1 MNQRTRSDMI
11 EVTYTLIGGNRT
23 RLHFESAETARWALH
38 ESRWASSTGKWRPI
52 GTVPVRNL
60 ALDVGGARR
69 RETMTD
75 ADPWGLLGEIE
86 YAHHLTVWF
95 AVLELEGRGTER
107 INSTPIR
114 ERVAELTGEVRTRKS
129 VLISRDRLTKAGVL
143 EATAIDDWR
152 GGYDWRTTERGR
164 RICEAFVREWARV
177 LEIGDTTK
185 SHTADN

>member
-1 MNQRTRSDMI
+1 M
-11 EVTYTLIGGNRT
+11 
-23 RLHFESAETARWALH
+23 
-38 ESRWASSTGKWRPI
+38 
-52 GTVPVRNL
+52 
-60 ALDVGGARR
+60 
-69 RETMTD
+69 
-75 ADPWGLLGEIE
+75 
-86 YAHHLTVWF
+86 WF

-129 VLISRDRLTKAGVL
+129 VLISLDRLTKAGVL

-177 LEIGDTTK
+177 LEIGDTTSHIPPTTNRWLASRVPRGSNRGQRMP
-185 SHTADN
+185 SHTALQRTQRLQRSRFRGVREVRAPDGGFFVI